1 MYNDGYNN
9 FPNVVGVTDAN
20 NDGYLEL
27 DLVKAI
33 KL

>member
-1 MYNDGYNN
+1 MYNDGYNT

-33 KL
+33 KS